1 MMSGIGKLIVAE
13 DWLVA
18 TWWYG
23 YTEGWLRHIYELY
36 KPGSFVLNFLWQ
48 RFTTELFF
56 FFFLQE
62 NENSL
67 KHFTAIYC
75 IFYFIF

>member
-23 YTEGWLRHIYELY
+23 YTEGWLCHIYELY

-48 RFTTELFF
+48 RFTTEH

-67 KHFTAIYC
+67 KHFTTIYS